1 MNIQRLSAS
10 NFGQVPPAIYFS
22 ATISASFITI
32 FIAAGCG
39 SLDNTSTGSSSVASS
54 AANVTQEIITPPEEV
69 AEQIQAA
76 KIADGEIPGTRTTS
90 VAGDN
95 SKRGPASQ
103 LQCPG
108 YTVFY
113 IDPST
118 QFFTPPVPLED
129 HAEFVFCSSHPNLDE
144 IRVKLKKMKPIRSQ
158 ADLDGARIKVIPRG
172 NDQEALTFCSSGEIT
187 YRGKQFRLDRRAFEP
202 ALLALTEEG
211 DRQRSMAIEKE
222 NEGLEQEPRGPAS
235 KKKSP

>member
-1 MNIQRLSAS
+1 MTEFRRHENVAGHFDYAKLGLALAFLS
-10 NFGQVPPAIYFS
+10 GLFS
-22 ATISASFITI
+22 ACASTT
-32 FIAAGCG
+32 
-39 SLDNTSTGSSSVASS
+39 DDSSQATVQ
-54 AANVTQEIITPPEEV
+54 NQKTTHEIITSPEEV

-76 KIADGEIPGTRTTS
+76 KIADGEVPGTTTRS
-90 VAGDN
+90 AAGDK
-95 SKRGPASQ
+95 SKRGPASL

-144 IRVKLKKMKPIRSQ
+144 IRVKLKKMKPVRSQ

-172 NDQEALTFCSSGEIT
+172 KESESLTFCSSGEIT
-187 YRGKQFRLDRRAFEP
+187 YHGKQYRLDRRAFEP
-202 ALLALTEEG
+202 ALLSLTEEG

-222 NEGLEQEPRGPAS
+222 NEESGEDARGPAS

>member
-1 MNIQRLSAS
+1 MNNIRALSTVRFSPSRLA
-10 NFGQVPPAIYFS
+10 GVLPILILFS
-22 ATISASFITI
+22 
-32 FIAAGCG
+32 AGCG
-39 SLDNTSTGSSSVASS
+39 SLESSSHNSS
-54 AANVTQEIITPPEEV
+54 SESTSGVTQEIITSPEEV
-69 AEQIQAA
+69 AEQVQAA
-76 KIADGEIPGTRTTS
+76 KIADGEVPGTKTTS
-90 VAGDN
+90 AAGDK
-95 SKRGPASQ
+95 SKRGPASL
-103 LQCPG
+103 LQCPS

-129 HAEFVFCSSHPNLDE
+129 HAEFVFCSNHPNIDE

-172 NDQEALTFCSSGEIT
+172 NEEDALTFCSSGEIT
-187 YRGKQFRLDRRAFEP
+187 YRGKQYRLDRRAFEP

-222 NEGLEQEPRGPAS
+222 NENFDQEPRGPAS

>member
-1 MNIQRLSAS
+1 MNNSPLLCSARLAS
-10 NFGQVPPAIYFS
+10 VLPILVLLS
-22 ATISASFITI
+22 
-32 FIAAGCG
+32 AGCG
-39 SLDNTSTGSSSVASS
+39 SIESSSSTSS
-54 AANVTQEIITPPEEV
+54 SEPTSGVTQEIITSPEEV
-69 AEQIQAA
+69 AEQVQAA
-76 KIADGEIPGTRTTS
+76 KIADGEIPGTKTTS
-90 VAGDN
+90 AAGDK

-172 NDQEALTFCSSGEIT
+172 NEDDALTFCSSGEIT
-187 YRGKQFRLDRRAFEP
+187 YRGKQYRLDRRAFEP

-222 NEGLEQEPRGPAS
+222 NESFDQEPRGPAS

>member
-1 MNIQRLSAS
+1 MNTQRLSAS
-10 NFGQVPPAIYFS
+10 NLGLILPITLLI
-22 ATISASFITI
+22 AT
-32 FIAAGCG
+32 GC
-39 SLDNTSTGSSSVASS
+39 SSVDNANDSSSEASS
-54 AANVTQEIITPPEEV
+54 ASIKQEIITSPEEV

-144 IRVKLKKMKPIRSQ
+144 IRVKLKKMKPVRSQ

-187 YRGKQFRLDRRAFEP
+187 YRGKQYRLDRRAFEP
-202 ALLALTEEG
+202 SLLALTEEG

-222 NEGLEQEPRGPAS
+222 NEEADQEPRGPAS

>member
-1 MNIQRLSAS
+1 MNIQRLFASNLGLILPITILSAS
-10 NFGQVPPAIYFS
+10 GCSSVEN
-22 ATISASFITI
+22 AS
-32 FIAAGCG
+32 
-39 SLDNTSTGSSSVASS
+39 DSSSVASS
-54 AANVTQEIITPPEEV
+54 ASIKQEIITSPEEV

-129 HAEFVFCSSHPNLDE
+129 HAEFVFCSNHPNLDE
-144 IRVKLKKMKPIRSQ
+144 IRVKLKKMKPVRSQ

-187 YRGKQFRLDRRAFEP
+187 YRGKQYRLDRRAFEP

-222 NEGLEQEPRGPAS
+222 NEETDQEPRGPAS

>member
-1 MNIQRLSAS
+1 MTIQRLSAS
-10 NFGQVPPAIYFS
+10 NLGLILPITLLI
-22 ATISASFITI
+22 AT
-32 FIAAGCG
+32 GC
-39 SLDNTSTGSSSVASS
+39 SSVDNANDSSSDASS
-54 AANVTQEIITPPEEV
+54 ASIKQEIITSAEEV

-76 KIADGEIPGTRTTS
+76 KIADGEMPGTRTTS
-90 VAGDN
+90 VAGDK

-144 IRVKLKKMKPIRSQ
+144 IRVKLKKMKPVRSQ

-172 NDQEALTFCSSGEIT
+172 NDQESLTFCSSGEIT
-187 YRGKQFRLDRRAFEP
+187 YRGKQYRLDRRAFEP

-222 NEGLEQEPRGPAS
+222 NEEIDQEPRGPAS

>member
-1 MNIQRLSAS
+1 MNIQWLSPR
-10 NFGQVPPAIYFS
+10 NTVLILPALLL
-22 ATISASFITI
+22 ISV
-32 FIAAGCG
+32 GC
-39 SLDNTSTGSSSVASS
+39 SSVEVTNDSS
-54 AANVTQEIITPPEEV
+54 TIPAVTGVTQEIITSPEEL

-76 KIADGEIPGTRTTS
+76 KIADGEVPGTITTS
-90 VAGDN
+90 FAGDK

-103 LQCPG
+103 LQCPE

-113 IDPST
+113 IDLST

-144 IRVKLKKMKPIRSQ
+144 IRVKLKQMKPIRSQ

-187 YRGKQFRLDRRAFEP
+187 YRGKQYRLDRRAFEP

-222 NEGLEQEPRGPAS
+222 NELLDEPRGPAS
-235 KKKSP
+235 KKKTP

>member
-1 MNIQRLSAS
+1 MNTKRLSAS
-10 NFGQVPPAIYFS
+10 YSVMILPSFS
-22 ATISASFITI
+22 CIAL
-32 FIAAGCG
+32 FIAAGC
-39 SLDNTSTGSSSVASS
+39 SSVQNESDSSSEESS
-54 AANVTQEIITPPEEV
+54 VSAIQEIITPPEEV

-76 KIADGEIPGTRTTS
+76 KIADSEIPGTSTTS
-90 VAGDN
+90 VAGDS

-129 HAEFVFCSSHPNLDE
+129 HAEFVFCSNHPNLDE

-187 YRGKQFRLDRRAFEP
+187 YRGKQYRLDRRAFEP

-222 NEGLEQEPRGPAS
+222 NEAVEQEPRGPAS

>member
-1 MNIQRLSAS
+1 MYRINHRHVSMLL
-10 NFGQVPPAIYFS
+10 NF
-22 ATISASFITI
+22 
-32 FIAAGCG
+32 AGA
-39 SLDNTSTGSSSVASS
+39 LTLWTNTGCSSVENVNEKVSADSS
-54 AANVTQEIITPPEEV
+54 PVAQGTVTQETITSAEEV
-69 AEQIQAA
+69 AEQVHAA
-76 KIADGEIPGTRTTS
+76 KIADGEVPGANAS
-90 VAGDN
+90 HAAGDGT
-95 SKRGPASQ
+95 KRGPASL
-103 LQCPG
+103 LQCPS

-129 HAEFVFCSSHPNLDE
+129 HAEFVFCTNHSNLDE
-144 IRVKLKKMKPIRSQ
+144 IRVKLKKMKPVRSQ

-172 NDQEALTFCSSGEIT
+172 KEDEALTFCSSGEIT

-222 NEGLEQEPRGPAS
+222 NEESGEDSRGPAS
-235 KKKSP
+235 GKKSP